1 MRLLV
6 AVLLFVCGIT
16 LAACGGTVQTS
27 TTTATSQVET
37 STTEGPSSL
46 PTTMD
51 TGATTTT
58 TAIKGETTTTAVPGE
73 SSTTESPSSLPMDT
87 GVTTTT
93 LNPPASVPAH
103 GSGITSEQVKQL
115 LASYAGFKESEIEV
129 TDYATFEDWAAAKVK
144 TRLGA
149 SGVVFVKVDG
159 FWFLR
164 DNGVDSAVALSNI
177 GAPAEVRSFF
187 GF

>member
-1 MRLLV
+1 
-6 AVLLFVCGIT
+6 
-16 LAACGGTVQTS
+16 
-27 TTTATSQVET
+27 
-37 STTEGPSSL
+37 
-46 PTTMD
+46 MD
-51 TGATTTT
+51 TGVTTTTT
-58 TAIKGETTTTAVPGE
+58 TAIKGETTTTAIQVE
-73 SSTTESPSSLPMDT
+73 ASTTEGPSSLPMDT

-129 TDYATFEDWAAAKVK
+129 TNYATFGDWAAAKVK
-144 TRLGA
+144 TKLGA

-159 FWFLR
+159 SWFLR
-164 DNGVDSAVALSNI
+164 ENGVDSAVALSNI